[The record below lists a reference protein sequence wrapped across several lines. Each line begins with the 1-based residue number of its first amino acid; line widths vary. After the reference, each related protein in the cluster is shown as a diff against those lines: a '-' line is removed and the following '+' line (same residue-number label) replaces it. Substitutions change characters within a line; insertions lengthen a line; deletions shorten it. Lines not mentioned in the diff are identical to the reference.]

1 MLNSKIVKF
10 MKLVS
15 LVFSFRNEEKNLK
28 ELVSRVDSVFKKL
41 ENYKYELIF
50 VNDNSDDSS
59 KKILE
64 SLQESFRIKIISMS
78 RTFGVGPCV
87 LAGFK
92 YSSGDCMI
100 YMDSDLQDP
109 PEVISDLLL
118 EFEKGYD
125 VVHTVRKK
133 RLGES
138 GIKLFFTKLAYKT
151 INSLSEI
158 NLPIEAGDF
167 KLISKRALEKILT
180 QKEFRPYVRGLSVW
194 VGFKQSFV
202 HYVREARVHGK
213 SKFSLFSHGP
223 ITEFISGVTSYSLK
237 PLYIGIFLGFFSLL
251 FSAGLILYALYA
263 KFNNLAI
270 PGTTGIIIV
279 VSFFSA
285 IILFT
290 LGIIGIYLA
299 RIFEQTRGREK
310 YIIKDIKDFK
320 FK

>member
-1 MLNSKIVKF
+1 

-15 LVFSFRNEEKNLK
+15 IVFSFRNEEKNLK
-28 ELVSRVDSVFKKL
+28 ELISRVDTAIKKL
-41 ENYKYELIF
+41 QNYEYELIF
-50 VNDNSDDSS
+50 VNDNSNDSS
-59 KKILE
+59 EKILE
-64 SLQESFRIKIISMS
+64 NLQESFRIKIINMS

-92 YSSGDCMI
+92 HSSGDCII

-109 PEVISDLLL
+109 PEIIPKLID
-118 EFEKGYD
+118 EFEKGND
-125 VVHTVRKK
+125 VVHTVRDK

-138 GIKLFFTKLAYKT
+138 NIKLFFTKLAYKT
-151 INSLSEI
+151 INGLSEI

-194 VGFKQSFV
+194 VGYKQSFV
-202 HYVREARVHGK
+202 NYIREPRAHGK

-237 PLYIGIFLGFFSLL
+237 PLYVGIFLGFFSLL
-251 FSAGLILYALYA
+251 FSVGLIAYALYA

-270 PGTTGIIIV
+270 PGTTGIIIA
-279 VSFFSA
+279 VSFFSG
-285 IILFT
+285 ILLFT
-290 LGIIGIYLA
+290 LGIMGIYIA

-320 FK
+320 TK

>member
-1 MLNSKIVKF
+1 

-15 LVFSFRNEEKNLK
+15 IVFSFRNEEKNLK
-28 ELVSRVDSVFKKL
+28 ELISRVDAALKKL
-41 ENYKYELIF
+41 QNYEYELIF
-50 VNDNSDDSS
+50 VNDNSNDSS
-59 KKILE
+59 EKILE
-64 SLQESFRIKIISMS
+64 NLQESFRIKIINMS

-92 YSSGDCMI
+92 HSSGDCII

-109 PEVISDLLL
+109 PEIIPKLID
-118 EFEKGYD
+118 EFEKGND
-125 VVHTVRKK
+125 VVHTVRDK

-138 GIKLFFTKLAYKT
+138 NIKLFFTKLAYKT
-151 INSLSEI
+151 INGLSEI

-194 VGFKQSFV
+194 VGYKQSFV
-202 HYVREARVHGK
+202 NYIRDPRAHGK

-237 PLYIGIFLGFFSLL
+237 PLYVGIFLGFFSLL
-251 FSAGLILYALYA
+251 FSVGLIAYALYA

-270 PGTTGIIIV
+270 PGTTGIIIA
-279 VSFFSA
+279 VSFFSG
-285 IILFT
+285 ILLFT
-290 LGIIGIYLA
+290 LGIMGIYIA

-320 FK
+320 TK

>member
-1 MLNSKIVKF
+1 

-15 LVFSFRNEEKNLK
+15 IVFSFRNEEKNLK
-28 ELVSRVDSVFKKL
+28 ELISRVDTAIKKL
-41 ENYKYELIF
+41 QNYEYELIF
-50 VNDNSDDSS
+50 VNDNSNDSS
-59 KKILE
+59 EKILE
-64 SLQESFRIKIISMS
+64 NLQESFRIKIINMS

-92 YSSGDCMI
+92 HSSGDCII

-109 PEVISDLLL
+109 PEIIPKLID
-118 EFEKGYD
+118 EFEKGND
-125 VVHTVRKK
+125 VVHTVRDK

-138 GIKLFFTKLAYKT
+138 NIKLFFTKLAYKT
-151 INSLSEI
+151 INGLSEI

-194 VGFKQSFV
+194 VGYKQSFV
-202 HYVREARVHGK
+202 NYIREPRAHGK

-223 ITEFISGVTSYSLK
+223 ITEFISGVTSYSLI
-237 PLYIGIFLGFFSLL
+237 PLYVGIFLGFFSLL
-251 FSAGLILYALYA
+251 FSVGLIAYALYA

-270 PGTTGIIIV
+270 PGTTGIIIA
-279 VSFFSA
+279 VSFFSG
-285 IILFT
+285 ILLFT
-290 LGIIGIYLA
+290 LGIMGIYIA

-320 FK
+320 TK

>member
-1 MLNSKIVKF
+1 

-15 LVFSFRNEEKNLK
+15 IVFSFRNEEKNLK
-28 ELVSRVDSVFKKL
+28 ELISRVDAALKKL
-41 ENYKYELIF
+41 QNYEYELIF
-50 VNDNSDDSS
+50 VNDNSNDSS
-59 KKILE
+59 EKILE
-64 SLQESFRIKIISMS
+64 NLQESFRIKIINMS

-92 YSSGDCMI
+92 HSSGDCII

-109 PEVISDLLL
+109 PEIIPKLID
-118 EFEKGYD
+118 EFEKGND
-125 VVHTVRKK
+125 VVHTVRDK

-138 GIKLFFTKLAYKT
+138 NIKLFFTKLAYKT
-151 INSLSEI
+151 INGLSEI

-194 VGFKQSFV
+194 VGYKQSFV
-202 HYVREARVHGK
+202 NYIREPRAHGK

-237 PLYIGIFLGFFSLL
+237 PLYVGIFLGFFSLL
-251 FSAGLILYALYA
+251 FSVGLIAYALYA

-270 PGTTGIIIV
+270 PGTTGIIIA
-279 VSFFSA
+279 VSFFSG
-285 IILFT
+285 ILLFT
-290 LGIIGIYLA
+290 LGIMGIYIA

-320 FK
+320 TK